1 VVAQSA
7 AKDAVTAA
15 SLLRIKSS
23 RLSAIERKVKIVA
36 KVAAQVEAVDSVVGH
51 PCESLKTTELGIEPV
66 GLLAIFHVAIK
77 KFTGGLVV
85 IVIVVGK
92 IGSPPTIQVEGNSI
106 VFQFA
111 GIDLQVLVPRQNSG
125 IIFASGIPL
134 EKPEDGVGL
143 DLNLRTK

>member
-1 VVAQSA
+1 
-7 AKDAVTAA
+7 
-15 SLLRIKSS
+15 
-23 RLSAIERKVKIVA
+23 
-36 KVAAQVEAVDSVVGH
+36 
-51 PCESLKTTELGIEPV
+51 
-66 GLLAIFHVAIK
+66 
-77 KFTGGLVV
+77 
-85 IVIVVGK
+85 
-92 IGSPPTIQVEGNSI
+92 VEGNSI

>member
-1 VVAQSA
+1 MAQSA

-51 PCESLKTTELGIEPV
+51 PGESLETTEFGIEPV

-77 KFTGGLVV
+77 KFTSGLVV

-92 IGSPPTIQVEGNSI
+92 IGAPPTVQMEGNSV
-106 VFQFA
+106 VFQFT
-111 GIDLQVLVPRQNSG
+111 GIDLQVLVPRQNSR
-125 IIFASGIPL
+125 IILASSIPL

-143 DLNLRTK
+143 DLNLRTE